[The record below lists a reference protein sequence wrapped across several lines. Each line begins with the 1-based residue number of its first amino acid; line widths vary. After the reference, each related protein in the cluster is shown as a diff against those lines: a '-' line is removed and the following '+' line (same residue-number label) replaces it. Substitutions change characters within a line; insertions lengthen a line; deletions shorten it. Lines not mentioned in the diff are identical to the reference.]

1 MFEKKTLKGTDEVLS
16 VQRGAIENFVVCDL
30 PGFADYADQLPIEK
44 RAVGEEGTK
53 WWGGMTYD
61 QSVAAVRCGDTAGV
75 AASDK
80 LLSEM
85 ETLVPVSQSWRT
97 FNSVVGTCPNVPQ
110 YLAGNPY
117 NMRLK
122 RRCATATAPLSIFV
136 ELVAS
141 AGIDAKT
148 CLKRGAAMLALV
160 RMLANLRPVEL
171 WCVIAIGQ
179 RNSRSSLCV
188 RLDTAPLDL
197 ARSAHVF
204 THPSVFRAL
213 GYRSLEHEFY
223 SRGWNGD
230 WAFGDHGLHVRT
242 AAQSYQRLLR
252 PGSDVLFIPPVHVS
266 DLYLAEPA
274 KWLRAMIT
282 QHGGVQLEAA

>member
-1 MFEKKTLKGTDEVLS
+1 MFVKTMLEGTEAVIRS
-16 VQRGAIENFVVCDL
+16 QPKAIENFVVCDL
-30 PGFADYADQLPIEK
+30 PGFADFADQLPAE
-44 RAVGEEGTK
+44 RRVVGKEGTR
-53 WWGGMTYD
+53 WYGGMSYE
-61 QSVAAVRCGDTAGV
+61 QSLAAVRSGDLTGV

-80 LLSEM
+80 LLGEL
-85 ETLVPVSQSWRT
+85 EALVPVSKSWRT
-97 FNSVVGTCPNVPQ
+97 FNSVIGMCPNVPQ

-188 RLDTAPLDL
+188 RLRHRPLGTWRA
-197 ARSAHVF
+197 ARTCSRIQVFFAH
-204 THPSVFRAL
+204 SVT
-213 GYRSLEHEFY
+213 
-223 SRGWNGD
+223 SRWIMSSM
-230 WAFGDHGLHVRT
+230 RT
-242 AAQSYQRLLR
+242 AGTATGPSATMPCMSARR
-252 PGSDVLFIPPVHVS
+252 PRATAACCNPARTCSLFRRFTSRTCI
-266 DLYLAEPA
+266 
-274 KWLRAMIT
+274 
-282 QHGGVQLEAA
+282 